1 MTDRYKK
8 LLKGVTDRLK
18 KTRERYHITQ
28 KEIADRM
35 ELSQSAISLFECG
48 KIDSYIMILKYE
60 ECLGQFIEEKD
71 NA

>member
-1 MTDRYKK
+1 MTDYKK
-8 LLKGVTDRLK
+8 LLKVVTDRLK
-18 KTRERYHITQ
+18 KTREYNHITQ
-28 KEIADRM
+28 KEIADKM

-60 ECLGQFIEEKD
+60 DCLSQFNEGKD

>member
-1 MTDRYKK
+1 MTDYKK
-8 LLKGVTDRLK
+8 LLKVVTDRLK
-18 KTRERYHITQ
+18 KTREHYHITQ

-60 ECLGQFIEEKD
+60 DCLMQFTEEKD

>member
-1 MTDRYKK
+1 MTDYKK
-8 LLKGVTDRLK
+8 LLKVVTDRLK
-18 KTRERYHITQ
+18 KTREYNHITQ
-28 KEIADRM
+28 KEIADKM

-60 ECLGQFIEEKD
+60 DCLSQFNEEKD